1 MENSNDVQ
9 KTTNAGNEVLADVM
23 PSNLKQINCRWEALQ
38 RMVKSGTI
46 NKNNIV
52 NIQRIYPD
60 DDIYFIYYWA

>member
-1 MENSNDVQ
+1 MSKENEIKSLKIQCAV
-9 KTTNAGNEVLADVM
+9 
-23 PSNLKQINCRWEALQ
+23 NLKQINCRWEALQ

-46 NKNNIV
+46 NKDNII